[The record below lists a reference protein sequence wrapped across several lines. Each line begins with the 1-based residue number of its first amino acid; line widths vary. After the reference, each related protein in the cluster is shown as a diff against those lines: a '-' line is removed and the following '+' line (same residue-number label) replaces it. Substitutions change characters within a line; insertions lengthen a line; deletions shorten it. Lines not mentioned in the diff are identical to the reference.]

1 MNENMSENTRA
12 LGFLPPLGW
21 NSWNTFTWDIN
32 ESLIFEIAD
41 CMVKDGYKDAGYEYL
56 VIDDCWSLKERNEN
70 GHLVADPKKFPH
82 GMKAVADYIHD
93 KGLKFGIVDAQFY
106 FLPATGV
113 RITYITGFAN
123 PVPICT
129 APHRISRITGNR
141 FKKSPCPKLKKK
153 RSPVP
158 SATMTW
164 TCWWLVCTVAVTMIL
179 SVPSVA
185 VPIRSTKPTLLSGL

>member
-93 KGLKFGIVDAQFY
+93 QGTEIWYV
-106 FLPATGV
+106 FLC
-113 RITYITGFAN
+113 RH
-123 PVPICT
+123 
-129 APHRISRITGNR
+129 PHLCRISG
-141 FKKSPCPKLKKK
+141 KL
-153 RSPVP
+153 
-158 SATMTW
+158 
-164 TCWWLVCTVAVTMIL
+164 
-179 SVPSVA
+179 
-185 VPIRSTKPTLLSGL
+185 

>member
-82 GMKAVADYIHD
+82 GMRAVADYIHN
-93 KGLKFGIVDAQFY
+93 KGLKFGMYSCAGTHTCAGYPGSFEHEFEDAMLLLGSVLMVVGACSFVLISALSQD
-106 FLPATGV
+106 
-113 RITYITGFAN
+113 
-123 PVPICT
+123 IC
-129 APHRISRITGNR
+129 PESFFING
-141 FKKSPCPKLKKK
+141 
-153 RSPVP
+153 
-158 SATMTW
+158 
-164 TCWWLVCTVAVTMIL
+164 
-179 SVPSVA
+179 
-185 VPIRSTKPTLLSGL
+185 

>member
-82 GMKAVADYIHD
+82 GMKAVPDIREALSMN
-93 KGLKFGIVDAQFY
+93 LKMQSN
-106 FLPATGV
+106 L
-113 RITYITGFAN
+113 RILVSIISNTISALSQD
-123 PVPICT
+123 IC
-129 APHRISRITGNR
+129 PESFFING
-141 FKKSPCPKLKKK
+141 
-153 RSPVP
+153 
-158 SATMTW
+158 
-164 TCWWLVCTVAVTMIL
+164 
-179 SVPSVA
+179 
-185 VPIRSTKPTLLSGL
+185 